1 MKNQELQEEDIEGI
15 QEVDLSKL
23 SKDKTEEE
31 LVSMLKKSL
40 IEKRQQKIVSDNPYI
55 TEEVMKLDGID
66 SSEIIVIND
75 HIGSGNYAE
84 NGNTEMRE
92 DYIRDTNHEFIR

>member
-1 MKNQELQEEDIEGI
+1 
-15 QEVDLSKL
+15 
-23 SKDKTEEE
+23 
-31 LVSMLKKSL
+31 
-40 IEKRQQKIVSDNPYI
+40 
-55 TEEVMKLDGID
+55 MKLDGID

-75 HIGSGNYAE
+75 HVAAGNYAE